1 MLHFFVTC
9 SICVNFTCVAMVTF
23 VNVWGGGKALRG
35 EDGSMDYAVDA
46 MNSERTFIFSLFGV
60 GVLTTLGCVFAVT
73 WILLEP
79 EVAMFASVIVLSAFY
94 MVCSEARRI
103 RQRFRLEDDEAT
115 SFSDLRSIFP
125 TSSLKR
131 RDEDDSIVSPVRKG
145 L

>member
-1 MLHFFVTC
+1 
-9 SICVNFTCVAMVTF
+9 
-23 VNVWGGGKALRG
+23 
-35 EDGSMDYAVDA
+35 
-46 MNSERTFIFSLFGV
+46 
-60 GVLTTLGCVFAVT
+60 
-73 WILLEP
+73 
-79 EVAMFASVIVLSAFY
+79 MFASVIVLSAFY

-131 RDEDDSIVSPVRKG
+131 RDEEDSIVSPVRKG

>member
-1 MLHFFVTC
+1 
-9 SICVNFTCVAMVTF
+9 MVTF

-73 WILLEP
+73 WILMEP